1 VAAADSLAEHPL
13 GVLPVRPVES
23 PTDRAGTSV
32 AAPAVVQ
39 VAAAMVRLLQAA
51 GVVVGAV
58 DPSAEVGPFVSVAA
72 AFLVAAHLAAFP
84 ASCPVEASE
93 GEVAAVGAVRTA
105 GH

>member
-1 VAAADSLAEHPL
+1 VAAADSLAVRPL
-13 GVLPVRPVES
+13 AVLPVRPVES

-39 VAAAMVRLLQAA
+39 EAAAMVQHFQAA
-51 GVVVGAV
+51 GVVV
-58 DPSAEVGPFVSVAA
+58 VGPVEVALAA
-72 AFLVAAHLAAFP
+72 AVGPSVVVVAHLAAFP
-84 ASCPVEASE
+84 ASCPVEAAE

>member
-1 VAAADSLAEHPL
+1 MAADSLAEHPL
-13 GVLPVRPVES
+13 AVLPVRPVES
-23 PTDRAGTSV
+23 PTDQAGTSV

-39 VAAAMVRLLQAA
+39 VGAAMVQHFQAA

-58 DPSAEVGPFVSVAA
+58 DPSALAAAVGPSV
-72 AFLVAAHLAAFP
+72 VVVAHLAAFP

>member
-39 VAAAMVRLLQAA
+39 EAAAMVRHFQAA
-51 GVVVGAV
+51 GVVV
-58 DPSAEVGPFVSVAA
+58 VGPVEVALAA
-72 AFLVAAHLAAFP
+72 AVGPSVVVAAFP